1 MRTTPLPSLECSVP
15 VMRGLVRV
23 SSVMSCSSLF
33 LGGLRCAGHSCAP
46 PSVSGGGPAIPR
58 VRRAAR
64 GAGCTAKLPVLA
76 HLDQTGITQ
85 DSQVSRD
92 ARPSDR
98 QQLRQLTD
106 RGPSCAWQAHDR
118 NAEKRV
124 TTE

>member
-1 MRTTPLPSLECSVP
+1 MAQPFLEFGE
-15 VMRGLVRV
+15 R
-23 SSVMSCSSLF
+23 
-33 LGGLRCAGHSCAP
+33 LGAQVVHP
-46 PSVSGGGPAIPR
+46 
-58 VRRAAR
+58 
-64 GAGCTAKLPVLA
+64 KLPVLA
-76 HLDQTGITQ
+76 HLYQTGITQ

-92 ARPSDR
+92 AGPSDG